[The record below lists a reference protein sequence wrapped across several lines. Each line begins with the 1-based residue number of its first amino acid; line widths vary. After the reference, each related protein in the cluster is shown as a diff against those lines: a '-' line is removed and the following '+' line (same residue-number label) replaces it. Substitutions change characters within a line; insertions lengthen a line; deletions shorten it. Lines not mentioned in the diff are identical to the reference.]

1 MDFASAWKH
10 SDCEEPCSVYSRT
23 GFVIMYA
30 DCPLILVSK
39 LQSEVA
45 FFTTKVEYMALSQA
59 MRELIPLLGLLQELT
74 PALHLN
80 KDQPSVY
87 WKACGYHPDSG
98 DLLIFI

>member
-87 WKACGYHPDSG
+87 WKACGYCPDSG